1 MEAYESDTCN
11 ICAESYTRQRRKQVS
26 CPKCQYKCCINCL
39 RQQCISN
46 NDPMCVNPECRAIFP
61 QSFLYDTFPTNFV
74 KGDLR
79 KHRAN
84 VLIEQ
89 EMALMNST
97 MPYVKSRIK
106 KREAENKLDELQK
119 QQKELNNK
127 ITLLRQEAKSF
138 EELKK
143 KTIKDLN
150 IKRNEELNN
159 FLKLINPIVQE
170 YMQKNSIDII
180 IDKKNIFMAKS
191 KNDITEDILEIINL
205 KIK

>member
-1 MEAYESDTCN
+1 MILNKS
-11 ICAESYTRQRRKQVS
+11 K
-26 CPKCQYKCCINCL
+26 P
-39 RQQCISN
+39 
-46 NDPMCVNPECRAIFP
+46 
-61 QSFLYDTFPTNFV
+61 
-74 KGDLR
+74 
-79 KHRAN
+79 
-84 VLIEQ
+84 
-89 EMALMNST
+89 ALSI
-97 MPYVKSRIK
+97 IK
-106 KREAENKLDELQK
+106 KIENIRNQETKKLKKFEEDLAKKNEEIKKTKNLVSE
-119 QQKELNNK
+119 KELNNK
-127 ITLLRQEAKSF
+127 IALLRQEAKSF
-138 EELKK
+138 EELRK